1 MKRPLLFF
9 LIIFLSGKSFS
20 QIVGK
25 VTNAEQENLGAVNIY
40 LKNTFT
46 GTTSNSEG
54 DYFLEVSGKGTYQVV
69 FQFLGYQTETR
80 EVEIDSFPF
89 ELNVQL
95 EKEIDQLAEVFIN
108 TQEDPAYEIIR
119 KAIAAR
125 KQNRDRIRAYTADFY
140 SKGNWT
146 VKNMPKKILGQ
157 ELDSDGSLGLD
168 SSGSGILY
176 LSETKSEIKYQWP
189 DKFHEHILASKVSGD
204 DNGISFNSA
213 ADADFSFYDNSIEI
227 NVDLVSPIA
236 DYALNYYRYKLI
248 SSNYDGQGFLI
259 NKIEVIPKRPA
270 DKVFSGFIY
279 IVEDSWEIF
288 GIQLKTTGTS
298 TQVPVI
304 KELKFNQSFSYSES
318 NRFWV
323 KISQDINFDFKL
335 FGMEGTGQF
344 IGVYSNYDFNP
355 KFDAHTFSQEIM
367 YYAKNANQADSLFW
381 EENRPIPL
389 AQQEIRDYLKKD
401 SIAQIRKSK
410 TYQDSIDVER
420 NKFGISDLFFGY
432 THQNSFKESLWGINP
447 PLLGVHFN
455 TVQGW
460 HINLRGGFVQQNKEE
475 HTFWKAAGGL
485 NYGFADQRLRWD
497 VAYQKKFNNFSK
509 SQLTIR
515 GGVKAA
521 EINDTDAIPLLLND
535 IANIFFERNYLKLYD
550 KQFAEIDY
558 TQEVFNGFNLHGTLA
573 YERRNPL
580 LNATDQVIRHDSN
593 GGYTSN
599 DPFNPTDFNSV
610 PFEKHQIG
618 KLAVTAAYRFNQKYY
633 TYPDGKYNTPT
644 DNYPTV
650 SLNYESGFAASRSK
664 YNFHKLQFALS
675 HQLNLKNM
683 GAFKYVGRVGKFLDA
698 DDLALVDYKHFKGNQ
713 LRVYGRPELDKFNLL
728 PYYDLSTN
736 DQYAELHFEQNF
748 KGWLLGKIPGIN
760 TLGFRVVAGGHVLWT
775 GGEKPY
781 QEFNIGL
788 DNLGFGMFRLLRVD
802 YVHSFYAGKNQG
814 AVVFGLKFIP

>member
-1 MKRPLLFF
+1 MKKVFFFF
-9 LIIFLSGKSFS
+9 LILFLSGKSFS

-25 VTNAEQENLGAVNIY
+25 VTGTEQEALGAVNIY

-46 GTTSNSEG
+46 GTTSNAEG
-54 DYFLEVSGKGTYQVV
+54 KYALEVSEKGTYQIV
-69 FQFLGYQTETR
+69 FQFLGYQTETQ

-95 EKEIDQLAEVFIN
+95 EKEIDQLSEVVIN
-108 TQEDPAYEIIR
+108 TKEDPAYEIIR
-119 KAIAAR
+119 KAIAFR
-125 KQNRDRIRAYTADFY
+125 KRNRDKIKEYTADFY

-176 LSETKSEIKYQWP
+176 LSETKSKIKYRQP
-189 DKFHEHILASKVSGD
+189 NQFHEHILASKVSGD

-213 ADADFSFYDNSIEI
+213 AYADFSFYDNSINI

-248 SSNYDGQGFLI
+248 SSNYDEQGFLI

-270 DKVFSGFIY
+270 DKVFSGYIY

-288 GIQLKTTGTS
+288 GIQLKTTGVS
-298 TQVPVI
+298 TQIPVVN
-304 KELKFNQSFSYSES
+304 ELNFNQSFSYSKS
-318 NRFWV
+318 NQFWV
-323 KISQDINFDFKL
+323 KISQNIKFSFKL

-344 IGVYSNYDFNP
+344 VGVYSNYDFEP
-355 KFDAHTFSQEIM
+355 QFDSSTFSQEIM
-367 YYAKNANQADSLFW
+367 RYDKNANQADSLFW

-389 AQQEIRDYLKKD
+389 AQKEIEDYIKKD
-401 SIAQIRKSK
+401 SIAQIRKSIN
-410 TYQDSIDVER
+410 YQDSIDIEQ
-420 NKFGISDLFFGY
+420 NKFTISDLFFGY
-432 THQNSFKESLWGINP
+432 NHQNSFKESLWGINP

-460 HINLRGGFVQQNKEE
+460 HINLKGGFLQQNKEA
-475 HTFWKAAGGL
+475 HTFWKVAGGI

-497 VAYQKKFNNFSK
+497 IAFQKKFNNFSK
-509 SQLTIR
+509 PQLTIS

-521 EINDTDAIPLLLND
+521 EINDTEAIPLLLND
-535 IANIFFERNYLKLYD
+535 IANLFFERNYLKLYD
-550 KQFAEIDY
+550 KQFAQIDY
-558 TQEVFNGFNLHGTLA
+558 TQEIFNGFNLRGTLA
-573 YERRNPL
+573 YERRKPL
-580 LNATDQVIRHDSN
+580 LNATNHVVRHDSN

-599 DPFNPTDFNSV
+599 DPFNPTDFNSLS
-610 PFEKHQIG
+610 FAKHQIG
-618 KLAVTAAYRFNQKYY
+618 KLNVTASYRFNQKYY
-633 TYPDGKYNTPT
+633 TYPDGKYNTAT
-644 DNYPTV
+644 DNYPQLA
-650 SLNYESGFAASRSK
+650 LNYETGFAASRSA
-664 YNFHKLQFALS
+664 YNFHKLQFTLN
-675 HQLNLKNM
+675 HQLDLKTM
-683 GAFKYVGRVGKFLDA
+683 GTFKYMTRVGKFFDA
-698 DDLALVDYKHFKGNQ
+698 EDLALVDYKHFKGNQ

-736 DQYAELHFEQNF
+736 NQYAELHFEQNF
-748 KGWLLGKIPGIN
+748 KGWLLGKIPGVN

-775 GGEKPY
+775 GEAKPY

-802 YVHSFYAGKNQG
+802 YVHSFHAGKNQG
-814 AVVFGLKFIP
+814 AVIFGLKFIP